1 MASTEDV
8 LEQAEKLGELI
19 AEHDVSKSMESAIK
33 ALQTD
38 TASQRALTDLN
49 RHAASLEEKAAQ
61 GKPIEVAD
69 KQKFEQLQQ
78 AVAMSPLLANFQRA
92 QMDYADLLKQVDDAI
107 TGRPAGEP
115 AGAGTPGGGAA
126 PGMGPGPLVG

>member
-8 LEQAEKLGELI
+8 IEQAEKLGELI
-19 AEHDVSKSMESAIK
+19 AEHSVSKSMESAIK
-33 ALQTD
+33 ALQND

-49 RHAASLEEKAAQ
+49 RHASSLEEKAAQ
-61 GKPIEVAD
+61 GQPIEVAD

-107 TGRPAGEP
+107 TGAAPEEAAAAAG
-115 AGAGTPGGGAA
+115 GAGGAM
-126 PGMGPGPLVG
+126 PGMMG